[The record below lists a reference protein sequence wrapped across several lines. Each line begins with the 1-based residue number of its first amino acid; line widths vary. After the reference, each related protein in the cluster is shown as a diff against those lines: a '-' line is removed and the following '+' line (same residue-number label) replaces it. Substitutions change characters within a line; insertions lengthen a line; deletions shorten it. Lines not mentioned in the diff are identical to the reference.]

1 MESAMMHR
9 LALLC
14 CCTALAL
21 VGCATTEDTP
31 ATSDTAAGTVA
42 ATAAPAPISLGDV
55 AGRWTV
61 RAVPETGDTTAV
73 VSQLNASADTTGW
86 TTTLPNRP
94 PVATRVVLVSGDSVV
109 TENGPYESVL
119 RKGVQVQTRSVFR
132 LRDGKLIGTTVARY
146 STTGADSVLRL
157 RTEATR
163 TP

>member
-1 MESAMMHR
+1 MR
-9 LALLC
+9 RVVTLC
-14 CCTALAL
+14 CTVLAVL
-21 VGCATTEDTP
+21 GCSRSDEAP
-31 ATSDTAAGTVA
+31 ATADTAAGAVA
-42 ATAAPAPISLGDV
+42 ATAASAPISLPDV

-73 VSQLNASADTTGW
+73 ISQLNAGADTTGW

-94 PVATRVVLVSGDSVV
+94 PVPTRVLLVSGDSIV

-119 RKGVQVQTRSVFR
+119 RKGVQVRTRSVMR
-132 LRDGKLIGTTVARY
+132 LRDGRLVGYTVAHY
-146 STTGADSVLRL
+146 STTGADSILRL

>member
-1 MESAMMHR
+1 MRRFAF
-9 LALLC
+9 L
-14 CCTALAL
+14 CCTAIAV
-21 VGCATTEDTP
+21 VGCARSDEAAT
-31 ATSDTAAGTVA
+31 TSDTATGAVA
-42 ATAAPAPISLGDV
+42 ATTAPATISLADV

-86 TTTLPNRP
+86 TMTLPNRP
-94 PVATRVVLVSGDSVV
+94 PIATRVVLVSGDSIV

-119 RKGVQVQTRSVFR
+119 RRGVQVRTRSVMR
-132 LRDGKLIGTTVARY
+132 LRDGKLIGNTVARY
-146 STTGADSVLRL
+146 TTTGPDSVLRL

>member
-1 MESAMMHR
+1 MEGAMMRHFT
-9 LALLC
+9 LF
-14 CCTALAL
+14 CCTAVAVAL
-21 VGCATTEDTP
+21 IGCATSDDA
-31 ATSDTAAGTVA
+31 ATTDTAAGVA
-42 ATAAPAPISLGDV
+42 ATTAPAPISLADV

-86 TTTLPNRP
+86 TMTLPNRP
-94 PVATRVVLVSGDSVV
+94 PIATRVVLVSGDSIV

-119 RKGVQVQTRSVFR
+119 RKGVQVRTRSVMR
-132 LRDGKLIGTTVARY
+132 LRDGRLIGNTVARY
-146 STTGADSVLRL
+146 STTGPDSVLRL

>member
-1 MESAMMHR
+1 MMGR
-9 LALLC
+9 FASF

-21 VGCATTEDTP
+21 VACSPSDDAATT
-31 ATSDTAAGTVA
+31 DTAAGAVA
-42 ATAAPAPISLGDV
+42 ATTPSATISLADI

-73 VSQLNASADTTGW
+73 VSQLNTSADTAGW

-94 PVATRVVLVSGDSVV
+94 PVTTRVVLVDGDSVV

-119 RKGVQVQTRSVFR
+119 RKGVQVTTRSVFR
-132 LRDGKLIGTTVARY
+132 LRDGKLVGTTVARY

>member
-1 MESAMMHR
+1 MEGAMMR
-9 LALLC
+9 RFTLF
-14 CCTALAL
+14 CCTAVAVAV
-21 VGCATTEDTP
+21 VGCAKSDDAATT
-31 ATSDTAAGTVA
+31 DTAAGVA
-42 ATAAPAPISLGDV
+42 AATTAPAPISLADV

-86 TTTLPNRP
+86 TMTLPNRP
-94 PVATRVVLVSGDSVV
+94 PIATRVVLVSGDSIV

-119 RKGVQVQTRSVFR
+119 RKGVQVRTRSVMR
-132 LRDGKLIGTTVARY
+132 LRDGRLIGNTVARY
-146 STTGADSVLRL
+146 STTGPDSVLRL

>member
-1 MESAMMHR
+1 MEAAMLR
-9 LALLC
+9 RFTVLFC

-21 VGCATTEDTP
+21 VGCAKSDDAPTN
-31 ATSDTAAGTVA
+31 DTAAGAVA
-42 ATAAPAPISLGDV
+42 ATEAPATISLGDV

-61 RAVPETGDTTAV
+61 RAIPETGDTTAV

-94 PVATRVVLVSGDSVV
+94 PVATRVVLVAGDSVV
-109 TENGPYESVL
+109 TETGPYESVL
-119 RKGVQVQTRSVFR
+119 RKGVQVRTRSVFR
-132 LRDGKLIGTTVARY
+132 LRDGKLIGNTVAHY

>member
-1 MESAMMHR
+1 MR
-9 LALLC
+9 RFALFSC

-21 VGCATTEDTP
+21 VGCAGSDDD
-31 ATSDTAAGTVA
+31 ATADTAAGAVA
-42 ATAAPAPISLGDV
+42 ASSAPAPTISLGDV

-61 RAVPETGDTTAV
+61 RAVPETGDTTAII
-73 VSQLNASADTTGW
+73 SQLNASADTSGW

-94 PVATRVVLVSGDSVV
+94 PTATRVVAVAGDSIV

-119 RKGVQVQTRSVFR
+119 RRGVQVRTRSVMR
-132 LRDGKLIGTTVARY
+132 LRDGKLVGYTVAHY
-146 STTGADSVLRL
+146 STAGADSTLRL

>member
-1 MESAMMHR
+1 MR
-9 LALLC
+9 RPALFSC
-14 CCTALAL
+14 CCAAVAL
-21 VGCATTEDTP
+21 VACARSDDA

-42 ATAAPAPISLGDV
+42 ASSTATVPAAQPISLGDV

-61 RAVPETGDTTAV
+61 RAVPETGDTTPIS
-73 VSQLNASADTTGW
+73 SQLNASADTSGW

-94 PVATRVVLVSGDSVV
+94 PTATRVVAVAGDSIV

-119 RKGVQVQTRSVFR
+119 RKGVRVTTRSVMH
-132 LRDGKLIGTTVARY
+132 LQEGKLVGYTVAHY
-146 STTGADSVLRL
+146 STSGADSVLRL

>member
-1 MESAMMHR
+1 MRR
-9 LALLC
+9 LALFS
-14 CCTALAL
+14 CCTAAAF
-21 VGCATTEDTP
+21 VACAKSDDAAGGTDTTAGAIAAATT
-31 ATSDTAAGTVA
+31 AAQTITLA
-42 ATAAPAPISLGDV
+42 DV

-73 VSQLNASADTTGW
+73 ISQLNASADTSGW

-94 PVATRVVLVSGDSVV
+94 PTATRVVAVAGDSIV

-119 RKGVQVQTRSVFR
+119 RKGVQVTTRSVMR
-132 LRDGKLIGTTVARY
+132 LRDGKLVGYTVARY

-157 RTEATR
+157 RTEAMR